1 LWWQKEKR
9 DADGQPASQ
18 PVEEFEMDRVSAG
31 RVGGDG
37 AEFCVHWAGGAAK
50 WGSEASTWETLSPD
64 EVLGVWERVQERE
77 SALHQLSSVEG
88 QEREAVQQKIALL
101 PLPGSSGIISRWM
114 SCKIRGKQSRAQ
126 VTAHD
131 SESKTFTIKFEQF
144 KVGVN
149 DPDDG
154 DYDLLDAEI
163 AWEFI
168 DAPAKRLFE

>member
-1 LWWQKEKR
+1 
-9 DADGQPASQ
+9 
-18 PVEEFEMDRVSAG
+18 
-31 RVGGDG
+31 
-37 AEFCVHWAGGAAK
+37 
-50 WGSEASTWETLSPD
+50 
-64 EVLGVWERVQERE
+64 
-77 SALHQLSSVEG
+77 
-88 QEREAVQQKIALL
+88 
-101 PLPGSSGIISRWM
+101 M